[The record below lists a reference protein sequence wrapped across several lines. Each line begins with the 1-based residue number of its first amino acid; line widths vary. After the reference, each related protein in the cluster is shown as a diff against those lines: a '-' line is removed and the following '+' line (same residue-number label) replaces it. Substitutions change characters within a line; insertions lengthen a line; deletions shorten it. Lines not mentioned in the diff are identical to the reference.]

1 MDRHEHSDDS
11 ETPVDSDG
19 YVPQH
24 LAVPQQP
31 SNLREASSS
40 ETLDGLFPEGES
52 SQQHEEQ
59 QQQQY
64 EEIHAEKSHRHS
76 RISFSES
83 RRNSL
88 KRAITL
94 KRAATWHMKPQVVRN
109 AERDAAAGFKRRE
122 LGVTWQNLSVEVKA
136 AEAAVKENMV
146 SQFNIPQ
153 LIRDK
158 MHKPPVKQ
166 IVQDSHGCV
175 KPGEML
181 LVLGRPGSGC
191 TTLLKMLSN
200 RRDGGFHSISG
211 DVHFGNMTAQ
221 EADNYHGQ
229 IVMNTEEELF
239 YPRLTVGQTMDFA
252 TKLKIPFHLPHGVQS
267 VDEYRNETRQFLME
281 AMGIAHTADTKVGN
295 EFVRGVSG
303 GERKRVSII
312 ECLATRA
319 SVYSWDNSTRGL
331 DASTALEWAKALRA
345 MTDVLGLS
353 TIVTLY
359 QAGNGIFNLFDKVL
373 VLDEGK
379 EIFYGPAK
387 EAKGFMENLGFVYT
401 DGANVGDFLTGVTV
415 PTERQ
420 IRPGWENRFPRTPEA
435 IREAYQESRIYK
447 EAIAEYNYP
456 QTQEAADRTADFQES
471 VAWEKSKH
479 LPRGS
484 NLTTSFWAQVMFC
497 TRRQYQILW
506 GEKSTF
512 IIRQVLSCVMALL
525 AGSCFYNAPDDS
537 AGLFVKGGALFFAIL
552 YNSMAAMSEVT
563 ESFKGRPILTKH
575 KTFAMHHPAAFCI
588 AQITA
593 DIPVLLFQCSIFA
606 VVIYWMVGLKQTAQ
620 AFFIFW
626 SILFTTTLCLTA
638 LFRCIGAAFGSF
650 EAASKISGTAIKGLV
665 MYAGYMIPKPKIK
678 NWFLEL
684 YYTNPF
690 AYAFQAALS
699 NEFHG
704 QHINCVG
711 NNLVPSGPGYENT
724 DPANRACAG
733 VGGAEPGADYV
744 TGDNYLAS
752 LHYHHSSLW
761 RNYGVLWGWWGFFA
775 VLTIFFTSRWKATGS
790 QGSSLLIPRESLK
803 AHQKAAGKHDEE
815 ANVAEKSVART
826 TAADTPDA
834 TTNTDENLV
843 RNTSIFTWKNL
854 TYTVNT
860 PSGERVLLDNVNG
873 WVKPGMLG
881 ALMGSSGAGKTTL
894 LDVLAQRK
902 TEGTIRGSIQV
913 DGRPLPV
920 SFQRMA
926 GYCEQLDVHE
936 SYATVRE
943 ALAFS
948 AMLRQPRTTSKE
960 EKLKYV
966 DTIID
971 LLELHDLADT
981 LIGTV
986 GNGLSVEQR
995 KRVTIGVELVAKPSI
1010 LIFLDEPTSGLDGQS
1025 AYNTV
1030 RFLRKL
1036 ADVGQAVLVT
1046 IHQPS
1051 AQLFAQFDT
1060 LLLLAKGGKTV
1071 YFGDIGDNGATVKHY
1086 FGQYGAEC
1094 PAESNPAEF
1103 MIDVVTGG
1111 IDHVKHMDWHQI
1123 WLDSAEQHAMIEEL
1137 DSMIASAAAVPSATE
1152 GDDGFE
1158 FAMPMWEQI
1167 KIVTNRM
1174 NVALFRNTAYVNNK
1188 FMLHITSALLNGFSF
1203 WRPGDSVTDLQLKM
1217 FTIFNFVF
1225 VAPGVIN
1232 QLQPLFIQRR
1242 DIYDAR
1248 EKKSK
1253 MYSWVAFV
1261 TGLIVSEF
1269 PYLCICAVLYF
1280 ACWYWPVWTL
1290 PHDSNRTGAI
1300 FFMMWIYEFIYT
1312 GIGQFIAAYAPNPV
1326 FAALVNPLLISIMVL
1341 FCGVFVPYGQ
1351 LSVFWRYWMYWIN
1364 PFNYVVNGML
1374 TFGLWGQKVVCAA
1387 NELAVFDPPASST
1400 CASFL
1405 DSYLAA
1411 NGTGFR
1417 ASLLNPDAISGC
1429 QVCEYR
1435 DGSGFL
1441 STININHYYVGWR
1454 DAAITVL
1461 YAFSGYALVFGLMKL
1476 RTKASKKAE

>member
-1 MDRHEHSDDS
+1 MDRYETSDDS
-11 ETPVDSDG
+11 DTPVDSDG
-19 YVPQH
+19 YLQTTSKYGAEKVIGGEK
-24 LAVPQQP
+24 
-31 SNLREASSS
+31 NDNGDSSS
-40 ETLDGLFPEGES
+40 ETLDGLFPPSTPSET
-52 SQQHEEQ
+52 
-59 QQQQY
+59 
-64 EEIHAEKSHRHS
+64 EK
-76 RISFSES
+76 
-83 RRNSL
+83 
-88 KRAITL
+88 AAP
-94 KRAATWHMKPQVVRN
+94 KRAADWHMKPQVVRN
-109 AERDAAAGFKRRE
+109 AEREAAAGFKPRE
-122 LGVTWQNLSVEVKA
+122 LGVTWQNLSVEVLA
-136 AEAAVKENMV
+136 AEAAVKENMI
-146 SQFNIPQ
+146 SQFNVYQ
-153 LIRDK
+153 RIRDY

-166 IVQDSHGCV
+166 IVSGSHGCV
-175 KPGEML
+175 QPGEML

-191 TTLLKMLSN
+191 TTLLNMLSN
-200 RRDGGFHSISG
+200 RRDGGYHSITG
-211 DVHFGNMTAQ
+211 DVRFGSMTAE
-221 EADNYHGQ
+221 EASAYHGQ

-252 TKLKIPFHLPHGVQS
+252 TKLKIPFHLPEGMNS
-267 VDEYRNETRQFLME
+267 ADDYTEETRQFLLE
-281 AMGIAHTADTKVGN
+281 AMGIAHTADTCVGN
-295 EFVRGVSG
+295 EYVRGVSG

-319 SVYSWDNSTRGL
+319 AVYSWDNSTRGL

-345 MTDVLGLS
+345 MTDVMGLA

-359 QAGNGIFNLFDKVL
+359 QAGNGIYNLFDKVL
-373 VLDEGK
+373 VLDEGQ
-379 EIFYGPAK
+379 EIFYGPAS
-387 EAKGFMENLGFVYT
+387 EARGFMESLGFVYT
-401 DGANVGDFLTGVTV
+401 EGANVGDFLTGVTV
-415 PTERQ
+415 PTERR
-420 IRPGWENRFPRTPEA
+420 IRPGWEDRFPRTPAA
-435 IREAYQESRIYK
+435 IREAYEKSDIYQR
-447 EAIAEYNYP
+447 EIARYNYP
-456 QTQEAADRTADFQES
+456 DTPLAVQRTEDFKHS
-471 VAWEKSKH
+471 VAWEKSNH
-479 LPRGS
+479 LPSGS
-484 NLTTSFWAQVMFC
+484 SLTTSFWAQVQLC
-497 TRRQYQILW
+497 TARQYQVLW

-525 AGSCFYNAPDDS
+525 AGSCFYNAPDTS
-537 AGLFVKGGALFFAIL
+537 AGLFVKGGAVFFALL

-575 KTFAMHHPAAFCI
+575 KSFAMHHPAAFCL
-588 AQITA
+588 AQIMA
-593 DIPVLLFQCSIFA
+593 DVPVLLFQCTIFG
-606 VVIYWMVGLKQTAQ
+606 VVIYWMVGLKHTAA
-620 AFFIFW
+620 AFFTFW
-626 SILFTTTLCLTA
+626 AILFTTTLCMIS
-638 LFRCIGAAFGSF
+638 LFRCIGAAFATF

-665 MYAGYMIPKPKIK
+665 MYAGYMIPKPQMK
-678 NWFLEL
+678 NWMIEF

-699 NEFHG
+699 NEFHD
-704 QHINCVG
+704 QHIPCVG
-711 NNLVPSGPGYENT
+711 VNLVPSGPGY
-724 DPANRACAG
+724 DGVIDSANRACAG
-733 VGGAEPGADYV
+733 VGGAEPGADFV
-744 TGDNYLAS
+744 TGDQYLAS
-752 LHYHHSSLW
+752 LHYKHSQMW
-761 RNYGVLWGWWGFFA
+761 RNFGVLWGWWGFFA
-775 VLTIFFTSRWKATGS
+775 VLTIFFTSRWRASGS
-790 QGSSLLIPRESLK
+790 SGSSLLIPRETLK
-803 AHQKAAGKHDEE
+803 AHNHEIQKHSNDVE
-815 ANVAEKSVART
+815 AQAEKSSPQT
-826 TAADTPDA
+826 DSKGQGHGGHSQDDSETPS
-834 TTNTDENLV
+834 TDLT
-843 RNTSIFTWKNL
+843 RNTSVFTWKNL

-860 PSGERVLLDNVNG
+860 PTGERVLLDKVNG

-902 TEGTIRGSIQV
+902 TDGTIRGSILV

-943 ALAFS
+943 ALVFS
-948 AMLRQPRTTSKE
+948 ALLRQPRTTPRA
-960 EKLKYV
+960 EKLRYV
-966 DTIID
+966 ETIID

-1060 LLLLAKGGKTV
+1060 LLLLARGGQTV
-1071 YFGDIGDNGATVKHY
+1071 YFGDIGENGSTVKQY
-1086 FGQYGAEC
+1086 FAKYGAVC
-1094 PAESNPAEF
+1094 PVEANPAEF

-1111 IDHVKHMDWHQI
+1111 IEEVRDKNWHQV
-1123 WLDSAEQHAMIEEL
+1123 WLDSPEQHAMITEL
-1137 DSMIASAAAVPSATE
+1137 DRIVAEAAAKESMAASSAA
-1152 GDDGFE
+1152 GQDDHE
-1158 FAMPMWEQI
+1158 FAMPLWDQI
-1167 KIVTNRM
+1167 KIVTQRM

-1188 FMLHITSALLNGFSF
+1188 FSLHIISALLNGFSF
-1203 WRPGDSVTDLQLKM
+1203 WRPGDSVSDLQLRL
-1217 FTIFNFVF
+1217 FSIFNFVF

-1269 PYLCICAVLYF
+1269 PYLCICAVLYY

-1290 PHDSNRTGAI
+1290 PHESSRTGST
-1300 FFMMWIYEFIYT
+1300 FFMMWIYEFVYT

-1326 FAALVNPLLISIMVL
+1326 FAALVNPMIISIMVL
-1341 FCGVFVPYGQ
+1341 FCGVFVPYAQ
-1351 LSVFWRYWMYWIN
+1351 LNVFWKYWLYWLN

-1374 TFGLWGQKVVCAA
+1374 TFGIWGSKVVCASS
-1387 NELAVFDPPASST
+1387 ELAVFDPPNATTT
-1400 CASFL
+1400 CAT
-1405 DSYLAA
+1405 YLADYMA
-1411 NGTGFR
+1411 PSGAGWRVN
-1417 ASLLNPDAISGC
+1417 LLNPDATSGC

-1435 DGSGFL
+1435 DGSDYL

-1454 DAAITVL
+1454 NAAITVI
-1461 YAFSGYALVFGLMKL
+1461 YAFSGYALVFALMKL

>member
-1 MDRHEHSDDS
+1 MEQQEKSE
-11 ETPVDSDG
+11 ETPLPRTPPEDKHEKEFHTFVAPQTNLRVADSAETLNFACNQS
-19 YVPQH
+19 P
-24 LAVPQQP
+24 LQP
-31 SNLREASSS
+31 SKKLEWSM
-40 ETLDGLFPEGES
+40 T
-52 SQQHEEQ
+52 SQVIQ
-59 QQQQY
+59 
-64 EEIHAEKSHRHS
+64 
-76 RISFSES
+76 
-83 RRNSL
+83 
-88 KRAITL
+88 
-94 KRAATWHMKPQVVRN
+94 N
-109 AERDAAAGFKRRE
+109 AEREQAAGFKRRE
-122 LGVTWQNLSVEVKA
+122 LGVTWKDLSVEVLA
-136 AEAAVKENMV
+136 AEAAVKENMI
-146 SQFNIPQ
+146 SQFNIPR
-153 LIRDK
+153 LIKDFRN
-158 MHKPPVKQ
+158 KPPLKS
-166 IVQDSHGCV
+166 ILSNSHGCV

-200 RRDGGFHSISG
+200 RREGYNTITG
-211 DVHFGNMTAQ
+211 DVRFGSMSSE
-221 EADNYHGQ
+221 EASNYQGQ

-252 TKLKIPFHLPHGVQS
+252 TKLKIPFHLPDGSKTIAQ
-267 VDEYRNETRQFLME
+267 YREETKQFLLE
-281 AMGIAHTADTKVGN
+281 SMGITHTADTKVGN

-319 SVYSWDNSTRGL
+319 SVYAWDNSTRGL

-359 QAGNGIFNLFDKVL
+359 QAGNGIYNLFDKVL

-379 EIFYGPAK
+379 QIYYGPAA
-387 EAKGFMENLGFVYT
+387 EAKPFMESLGFVYA
-401 DGANVGDFLTGVTV
+401 DGANIGDFLTGVTV
-415 PTERQ
+415 PTERK
-420 IRPGWENRFPRTPEA
+420 IRPGWENRFPRTADTILTE
-435 IREAYQESRIYK
+435 YQNSSIYK
-447 EAIAEYNYP
+447 NEVSLYDYP
-456 QTQEAADRTADFQES
+456 DSELALNRTNDFKES
-471 VAWEKSKH
+471 VSWEKSNH

-484 NLTTSFWAQVMFC
+484 GLTTSFWAQLIAC
-497 TRRQYQILW
+497 TVRQYQILW

-512 IIRQVLSCVMALL
+512 LIKQILSCIMALI
-525 AGSCFYNAPDDS
+525 AGSCFYNSPETS
-537 AGLFVKGGALFFAIL
+537 AGLFTKGGAVFFALL
-552 YNSMAAMSEVT
+552 YNCIVAMSEVT

-575 KTFAMHHPAAFCI
+575 KSFAMYHPAAFCL

-593 DIPVLLFQCSIFA
+593 DFPVLLFQCTIFS
-606 VVIYWMVGLKQTAQ
+606 VVIYWMVGLKHTAA
-620 AFFIFW
+620 AFFTFW
-626 SILFTTTLCLTA
+626 AILFTTTLCITA
-638 LFRCIGAAFGSF
+638 LFRFIGAAFSTF
-650 EAASKISGTAIKGLV
+650 EAASKISGTAVKGIV

-704 QHINCVG
+704 QHIDCVG
-711 NNLVPSGPGYENT
+711 ENLIPSGPGYE
-724 DPANRACAG
+724 DVGSAHKSCAG
-733 VGGAEPGADYV
+733 VGGSLPGADYV
-744 TGDNYLAS
+744 TGDQYLSS
-752 LHYHHSSLW
+752 LHYKHSEMW
-761 RNYGVLWGWWGFFA
+761 RNFGVLWAWWGFFA
-775 VLTIFFTSRWKATGS
+775 VMTIICTCFWKAGAGS
-790 QGSSLLIPRESLK
+790 GSSLLIPRENLR
-803 AHQKAAGKHDEE
+803 KHGASNDEE
-815 ANVAEKSVART
+815 AQQKANNTPRT
-826 TAADTPDA
+826 I
-834 TTNTDENLV
+834 TDEPVQVDDGNLV

-854 TYTVNT
+854 TYTVKT
-860 PSGERVLLDNVNG
+860 PTGDRVLLDNIHG

-902 TEGTIRGSIQV
+902 TEGTIKGSILV
-913 DGRPLPV
+913 DGRPLPL

-943 ALAFS
+943 ALEFS
-948 AMLRQPRTTSKE
+948 ALLRQSREIPKK
-960 EKLKYV
+960 EKLAYV

-981 LIGTV
+981 LIGSV

-995 KRVTIGVELVAKPSI
+995 KRVTIGVELVSKPSI

-1060 LLLLAKGGKTV
+1060 LLLLARGGKTV
-1071 YFGDIGDNGATVKHY
+1071 YFGDIGDNGATIKHY
-1086 FGQYGAEC
+1086 FDKYGVQC
-1094 PAESNPAEF
+1094 PQDANPAEF

-1111 IDHVKHMDWHQI
+1111 IETARDKDWHQI
-1123 WLDSAEQHAMIEEL
+1123 WLESPEHNEMITEL
-1137 DSMIASAAAVPSATE
+1137 DRMIDDAASKPPGTVN
-1152 GDDGFE
+1152 DGFE
-1158 FAMPMWEQI
+1158 FSMPLWEQI
-1167 KIVTNRM
+1167 KIVTHRM
-1174 NVALFRNTAYVNNK
+1174 NISLFRNTAYVNNK
-1188 FMLHITSALLNGFSF
+1188 FSLHIISALLNGFSF
-1203 WRPGDSVTDLQLKM
+1203 WRPGPSVTALQLRL

-1280 ACWYWPVWTL
+1280 VCWYWPVWTL
-1290 PHDSNRTGAI
+1290 PHDSNRSGAI
-1300 FFMMWIYEFIYT
+1300 FFIMLIYEFIYT
-1312 GIGQFIAAYAPNPV
+1312 GIGQFVAAYAPNPT
-1326 FAALVNPLLISIMVL
+1326 FAALVNPLIISVLVL
-1341 FCGVFVPYGQ
+1341 FCGVFVPYDQ
-1351 LSVFWRYWMYWIN
+1351 LNVFWKYWMYWLN
-1364 PFNYVVNGML
+1364 PFNYVVSGML
-1374 TFGLWGQKVVCAA
+1374 TFGIWGQKVTC
-1387 NELAVFDPPASST
+1387 NEDEFAFFDPLNGT
-1400 CASFL
+1400 CG
-1405 DSYLAA
+1405 DYLADYM
-1411 NGTGFR
+1411 NGKGWR
-1417 ASLLNPDAISGC
+1417 VNLINPDATSAC
-1429 QVCEYR
+1429 KVCEYTT
-1435 DGSGFL
+1435 GSDYL
-1441 STININHYYVGWR
+1441 TTLNINHYYYGWR
-1454 DAAITVL
+1454 DAGITVI
-1461 YAFSGYALVFGLMKL
+1461 YAIAGYALVFGLMKL
-1476 RTKASKKAE
+1476 RTKASKRAE